1 MKFQKYKY
9 NYETFKAFRKA
20 KEVTCKGI
28 GISMA
33 LKKAITEGDMI

>member
-1 MKFQKYKY
+1 MKLL
-9 NYETFKAFRKA
+9 KAFREA

-33 LKKAITEGDMI
+33 LKKAITEGDMISKSWRKS